1 MEKVEINEQWK
12 LDGDCSICR
21 RRSYCSKVCA
31 RNRNKSLSELN
42 NLFAKLMVHRL
53 FGGEFT
59 YDEDSS
65 L

>member
-31 RNRNKSLSELN
+31 RNRNKSLSELY

-59 YDEDSS
+59 HDEDSS